1 MGVVPTEC
9 VSSGDDCVSYPVA
22 GSYPSELTDVFDTAC
37 SVAGSSQTEL
47 TGVVGEFSAKK
58 QLRRRLKVCSVAGSS
73 QTELTDVVGEFS
85 VEEDDCVS
93 YPVAGL
99 FPSELTDVVGEFS
112 VKKQSR
118 RRLKDLF

>member
-9 VSSGDDCVSYPVA
+9 VSSGDDCVSYPVV
-22 GSYPSELTDVFDTAC
+22 GSYPSGLTYVFDT
-37 SVAGSSQTEL
+37 
-47 TGVVGEFSAKK
+47 
-58 QLRRRLKVCSVAGSS
+58 CSVAGSS